1 MWEWNDYANLSD
13 EELKH
18 YGVLGMKWGTHRAR
32 SLLNYTSDNKQKMA
46 NKHAQGR
53 ALLNEHYNKTTDKIS
68 KLSRKLNKV
77 SEKYDRIEQKYA
89 MKEAKLRAKSN
100 KYERKANNL
109 RAKIFGNPESNSKKI
124 AKAYNLTLKAD
135 KIQAKRA
142 KAKARVDRLLAKRN
156 RFERGL
162 NEINVMRDEI
172 K

>member
-18 YGVLGMKWGTHRAR
+18 YGILGMKWGTH
-32 SLLNYTSDNKQKMA
+32 
-46 NKHAQGR
+46 
-53 ALLNEHYNKTTDKIS
+53 
-68 KLSRKLNKV
+68 
-77 SEKYDRIEQKYA
+77 
-89 MKEAKLRAKSN
+89 
-100 KYERKANNL
+100 

-162 NEINVMRDEI
+162 NEINIMRDKI